1 MTVLLAA
8 ACGLAGLVV
17 GSFLNL
23 VIARV
28 PHRHPVLAAGAECPH
43 CGTVLAA
50 GGAGR
55 HRPGLALLTRGRCS
69 SCEPVGVRDA
79 LVVAGTAALFVLA
92 AVRFGASWALP
103 AYLAGFAALVAVTA
117 VDLEHYRIPDRIVF
131 PTFGF
136 AAASLVVAA
145 AMGDGSGSLPGAL
158 AGAALYFGI
167 LLVANLV
174 YPKGMGF
181 GDVKLALVLG
191 LLLGWIDPYLVVL
204 GLIGG
209 CLLGVVVG
217 VGYLAARRRREFPFG
232 PALAASTIAVVLFSQ
247 QLLAGSAA

>member
-17 GSFLNL
+17 GSFLNV

-28 PHRHPVLAAGAECPH
+28 PHRHPLVPAGDDCPR

-50 GGAGR
+50 DGGPT
-55 HRPGLALLTRGRCS
+55 RPGWWLLARGRCS
-69 SCEPVGVRDA
+69 SCEPIGVRDP
-79 LVVAGTAALFVLA
+79 LVVVGTAGLFVLA
-92 AVRFGASWALP
+92 AARFGASWALP
-103 AYLAGFAALVAVTA
+103 AYLVGFAALVAVTA

-131 PTFGF
+131 PTLGLAT
-136 AAASLVVAA
+136 AALVVAA
-145 AMGDGSGSLPGAL
+145 VMGDGSGSLPGAL
-158 AGAALYFGI
+158 AGAGLYFTM
-167 LLVANLV
+167 LLVAHLV
-174 YPKGMGF
+174 YPRGMGF

-191 LLLGWIDPYLVVL
+191 LMLGWIDPYLVLL

-217 VGYLAARRRREFPFG
+217 VGFFAARRRSEFPFG
-232 PALAASTIAVVLFSQ
+232 PALAASTVAVVLFSQ
-247 QLLAGSAA
+247 EILARTAA